1 MNPKTDRLVV
11 SLPISDEGEGE
22 GTLEEL
28 EFRHHLEDVLDR
40 VLRKKRLG
48 HVDGGGQGGGY
59 QDVFMYVYP
68 PTWEKAW
75 ELVRAKLAEMGSS
88 RRWRYP
94 ESSACRGCTT
104 KPWPPPEWGDRWLGP
119 SLARPTGHLP
129 RCSPG

>member
-1 MNPKTDRLVV
+1 VNPKAYSLVV

-28 EFRHHLEDVLDR
+28 EFRHHLEDVLSR

-75 ELVRAKLAEMGSS
+75 ELVRAKLAEMGLLERAFVIAGLEEGQPARKLWPPFQENTAAVDRINRSS
-88 RRWRYP
+88 R
-94 ESSACRGCTT
+94 
-104 KPWPPPEWGDRWLGP
+104 
-119 SLARPTGHLP
+119 
-129 RCSPG
+129 